1 MALGHDYEMQ
11 DCPIARALELVGE
24 RWTLLI
30 IRDCFL
36 GVSRFN
42 DFLVHLDIPKGV
54 LSARLDKLVVAGILR
69 KKKYGPRQYNY
80 LLTKRGTMLWPIIY
94 GFAIWGDEHYAP
106 SGGARRL
113 FSHSICGSHLDS
125 HGLCP
130 ACKVIPAPD
139 KIEISNGPGAE
150 LDLRSDPVTQALFSP
165 HRILAPLLPSSA
177 RTQVEASQNGSSL
190 KTRKVPRGR
199 RRIPS
204 GRRRQ

>member
-42 DFLVHLDIPKGV
+42 DFLAHLDIPKGI
-54 LSARLDKLVVAGILR
+54 LSARLEKLTTAGILYKR
-69 KKKYGPRQYNY
+69 KYGQRQYDY
-80 LLTKRGTMLWPIIY
+80 LLTERGTMLWPIVY
-94 GFAIWGDEHYAP
+94 GLAIWGDEHHAP

-113 FSHSICGSHLDS
+113 FSHAGCGSRLDS

-130 ACKVIPAPD
+130 ACKIIPPPD
-139 KIEISNGPGAE
+139 EIEICNGPGAD
-150 LDLRSDPVTQALFSP
+150 LDLREDCVTYALSSP
-165 HRILAPLLPSSA
+165 HRILIPLKTSTGKAETGASQHGGKKQQRKKPSS
-177 RTQVEASQNGSSL
+177 N
-190 KTRKVPRGR
+190 
-199 RRIPS
+199 I
-204 GRRRQ
+204 

>member
-54 LSARLDKLVVAGILR
+54 LSARLEKLAAAGILR
-69 KKKYGPRQYNY
+69 KRKYSPRQYDY
-80 LLTKRGTMLWPIIY
+80 LLTERGATLWPIIY
-94 GFAIWGDEHYAP
+94 GFAMWGDEHYAP
-106 SGGARRL
+106 SRGARRL
-113 FSHSICGSHLDS
+113 FSHSSCGSHLDS

-130 ACKVIPAPD
+130 ACKLIPAPD
-139 KIEISNGPGAE
+139 EIEICNGLGAE
-150 LDLRSDPVTQALFSP
+150 LDLRDDPVTKALFSP
-165 HRILAPLLPSSA
+165 HRILTPLLPSTGKA
-177 RTQVEASQNGSSL
+177 EAGASQNGSSPEM
-190 KTRKVPRGR
+190 RKVRK
-199 RRIPS
+199 
-204 GRRRQ
+204 